1 MKTTKILIALTAI
14 VALGVLAT
22 GIVLA
27 QNIETPYYGYSTNT
41 YTYDQGFLGWLGG
54 CFRGYNQPYY
64 PYQPVPAPQLDSNS
78 DLNQQPQN
86 PLYPQPQQP
95 IQPQNPGYYYGPQYP
110 NQGYYPRSYGRGCWG
125 W

>member
-1 MKTTKILIALTAI
+1 MMKTKLLIVITAF

-27 QNIETPYYGYSTNT
+27 HNPYTPTTSYPNERYAPDTGYYYGGCYGYDSYYRYPPTTPEPNTSKQPTTPSTPE
-41 YTYDQGFLGWLGG
+41 
-54 CFRGYNQPYY
+54 QPT
-64 PYQPVPAPQLDSNS
+64 Q
-78 DLNQQPQN
+78 
-86 PLYPQPQQP
+86 
-95 IQPQNPGYYYGPQYP
+95 PGYYYPPQNP

>member
-1 MKTTKILIALTAI
+1 MMKTKILIGLITA

-27 QNIETPYYGYSTNT
+27 HNPVPATLYTTNPYTPNTGYYGW
-41 YTYDQGFLGWLGG
+41 GGG
-54 CFRGYNQPYY
+54 CYGYNQPYY
-64 PYQPVPAPQLDSNS
+64 QYPPATQDPDTTDVPQTPF
-78 DLNQQPQN
+78 P
-86 PLYPQPQQP
+86 PQQP
-95 IQPQNPGYYYGPQYP
+95 TQPTNPGYYYPPQSP